1 MRLLI
6 LVSVIT
12 CLLSCETTR
21 KTSVDS
27 TNNNQIWWVSG
38 FKTQCSG
45 GAGQM
50 ECLKVHKGSD
60 LNDPEWELFY
70 SNIEGFEY
78 EEGFLKKIELTIEE
92 LPVTQVPADASSQ
105 KYTLVRELEK
115 NVDYRTLLDGE
126 WTLTRLGNNPINR
139 SVRLPELT
147 IDLNEMRISG
157 TGGCNNYTGQIKSIT
172 FSSIE
177 LGKVAGTRKACP
189 GPTIENEYLKALGEV
204 GSFRIKGNNLM
215 LFNDGKE
222 LLAFMKQN

>member
-6 LVSVIT
+6 LISLAT
-12 CLLSCETTR
+12 CLLSCDTTR

-45 GAGQM
+45 GAGKM

-60 LNDPEWELFY
+60 LNDPEWEYFY
-70 SNIEGFEY
+70 SSIEGFEY

-92 LPVTQVPADASSQ
+92 LPTGQVPADASSL

-115 NVDYRTLLDGE
+115 NVDYRTLLNGE
-126 WTLTRLGNNPINR
+126 WTLTRLENNPINR
-139 SVRLPELT
+139 SVPLPELT
-147 IDLNEMRISG
+147 IDLKEMRING
-157 TGGCNNYTGQIKSIT
+157 TGGCNNYTGQIKSLT
-172 FSSIE
+172 FNSIE
-177 LGKVAGTRKACP
+177 LSKIAGTRKACP
-189 GPTIENEYLKALGEV
+189 GPTIENEYFKALGEV